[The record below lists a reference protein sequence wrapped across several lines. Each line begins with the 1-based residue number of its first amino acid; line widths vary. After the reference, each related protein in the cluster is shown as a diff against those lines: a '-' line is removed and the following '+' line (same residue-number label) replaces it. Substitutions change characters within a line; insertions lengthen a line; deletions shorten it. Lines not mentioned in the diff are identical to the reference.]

1 MAQLTW
7 PMQVSRYQPE
17 EAGQPVYTVM
27 HVVGMGMEHELVT
40 LIGDEH
46 ERDSVRISI
55 ALRNIYFA
63 GQRDALNEGQLTDM
77 MAFALPEV
85 DRVNRG

>member
-1 MAQLTW
+1 
-7 PMQVSRYQPE
+7 MQISRFQPE
-17 EAGQPVYTVM
+17 EAGLPVYTVM

-63 GQRDALNEGQLTDM
+63 GQRNALDAGILDEMLVY
-77 MAFALPEV
+77 ALPIV
-85 DRVNRG
+85 DEVNRKGLM